1 MNLIVGASSGLGRSL
16 AKYFVSIGKTFLVS
30 RKKIQLD
37 LNLNNAKKIEFDI
50 TNRNTNKL
58 IKLIKKKSLSN
69 IIFTVGLI
77 DWSNDDINISDKS
90 SRAIIDTNFYYIA
103 RLIYQLIKK
112 KKLKE
117 NCLICFCSSVTTI
130 LPRHRQIMYCAAKS
144 ALNSFSK
151 SLNFYIKINKL
162 NFRVANIL
170 LGYMKTEMNKSIETP
185 LKKINTEIVASYIFF
200 NREKIEGETFF
211 PKYWLGIKLLISLIP
226 TKIILLVFKIF
237 FFKKKYF

>member
-16 AKYFVSIGKTFLVS
+16 AKYFVRIDKTFLVS

-69 IIFTVGLI
+69 VIFTVGLI

-90 SRAIIDTNFYYIA
+90 SRAIIDTNFYCIT

-112 KKLKE
+112 KKIKRKLFNLFLLFSNNNFTKTSSNYVLRSKICLK
-117 NCLICFCSSVTTI
+117 
-130 LPRHRQIMYCAAKS
+130 
-144 ALNSFSK
+144 
-151 SLNFYIKINKL
+151 
-162 NFRVANIL
+162 
-170 LGYMKTEMNKSIETP
+170 
-185 LKKINTEIVASYIFF
+185 
-200 NREKIEGETFF
+200 
-211 PKYWLGIKLLISLIP
+211 
-226 TKIILLVFKIF
+226 F
-237 FFKKKYF
+237 FF

>member
-16 AKYFVSIGKTFLVS
+16 AKYFVRIDKTFLVS

-69 IIFTVGLI
+69 VIFTVGLI

-90 SRAIIDTNFYYIA
+90 SRAIIDTNFYCIT

-170 LGYMKTEMNKSIETP
+170 LGYMKTEMNRSIKTP

-200 NREKIEGETFF
+200 NREKIEGEIFF

-226 TKIILLVFKIF
+226 TKIILLVLKIF

>member
-1 MNLIVGASSGLGRSL
+1 MNLIIGASSGLGKSL
-16 AKYFVSIGKTFLVS
+16 AKCFVRLGKTFLVS

-37 LNLNNAKKIEFDI
+37 LNLNNGKKIIFDI
-50 TNRNTNKL
+50 TNGNTTKL
-58 IKLIKKKSLSN
+58 IKLIKKNSLSN

-90 SRAIIDTNFYYIA
+90 SRAIVDTNFYYLA

-112 KKLKE
+112 KKLKK

-151 SLNFYIKINKL
+151 SLNFYIKVNKL
-162 NFRVANIL
+162 NFRVANII

-185 LKKINTEIVASYIFF
+185 IKKINTEIVASYIFL
-200 NREKIEGETFF
+200 NRSKIDGEIFF
-211 PKYWLGIKLLISLIP
+211 PKYWLGIKFMYHLL
-226 TKIILLVFKIF
+226 
-237 FFKKKYF
+237 